1 MRKSKKNLACPQE
14 PSNPNEKTKR
24 KQEKA
29 TILKDLRKKS
39 GKSRK
44 EIANLLDVS
53 PKTIEAY
60 ENASR
65 EIPDEKLIK
74 LENLFLDTYN
84 SNVREDVFTLEYKI
98 TQLFKEFNLNLY
110 EFNCIKHYYIDYLS
124 KHAHIDLD
132 EELSRT
138 VLSYI
143 DKSVFSKYVTPQRKD
158 DITTKFKRF
167 AISYVKDVCTRF
179 NIKFSQK
186 VKFDFYT
193 SAFNVFCNMLPKDVV
208 NENNIP
214 CFNINDL
221 DVNNI
226 FRTPIEMFVDIPNSL
241 KEDGYNYFG
250 LILNYKFE
258 CGRFHKYDV
267 VLIRQGES
275 FAFDYYDEL
284 LVTREGELLFMAFD
298 YDEENHNPILFIR
311 DFLENKEEECSVEE
325 MKDLKVIGTVVC
337 ILTRLQQDRK
347 EKNQGIF
354 NRKLK
359 TLNDWF
365 STI

>member
-1 MRKSKKNLACPQE
+1 MRKSKKDIALPQE

-29 TILKDLRKKS
+29 DFLKELRKENKN
-39 GKSRK
+39 SRK
-44 EIANLLDVS
+44 EIAEFLNVS

-74 LENLFLDTYN
+74 LENLFFDTYN
-84 SNVREDVFTLEYKI
+84 SNDREDVFTLEYRI

-110 EFNCIKHYYIDYLS
+110 EFNCIKYYYIDYLS
-124 KHAHIDLD
+124 KHADIDLD
-132 EELSRT
+132 EDLSRT

-143 DKSVFSKYVTPQRKD
+143 DKSVFSKYVTSQRKD
-158 DITTKFKRF
+158 YITTKFKEF
-167 AISYVKDVCTRF
+167 AISYVNDECNRV
-179 NIKFSQK
+179 NIKFSKK
-186 VKFDFYT
+186 VKFDFYK

-214 CFNINDL
+214 CFNIDDL

-226 FRTPIEMFVDIPNSL
+226 FCTKIQTYVDIPNSL
-241 KEDGYNYFG
+241 KEDCYNYFG

-258 CGRFHKYDV
+258 CGRYHEQDI

-284 LVTREGELLFMAFD
+284 LVTREGELLFMNFD
-298 YDEENHNPILFIR
+298 YDVDNHIPLLFIK
-311 DFLENKEEECSVEE
+311 DFKEDEEKECSIEE
-325 MKDLKVIGTVVC
+325 MKNLKVIGTVVG
-337 ILTRLQQDRK
+337 ILPRLQQDRI

-354 NRKLK
+354 NRRLK
-359 TLNDWF
+359 TLNDWLQN
-365 STI
+365 